1 MLQPA
6 FARETAKIKG
16 WQENVTDVPLF
27 SAQSEI
33 GSPRQLGKKINHMDR

>member
-6 FARETAKIKG
+6 FARGTAKIKD
-16 WQENVTDVPLF
+16 WQENVTDVTLF